1 MKKIILSALVAVCAM
16 TVNAQVWVG
25 GSLGFDVKD
34 YEGSD
39 ESQSTISLKPE
50 VGYTLNDNWDVAVA
64 LGFTSISNADG
75 VKDKNLTEF
84 TINPYAR
91 YTFAKAGIASFFV
104 DGGLSYGS
112 VKPKGGDAQSTFTIS
127 VRPGVKVALSEK
139 IGLVSHLGSL
149 GYKTVEDS
157 YNQFGLG
164 VDNMVDFGIYFGL

>member
-64 LGFTSISNADG
+64 LGFTSISNAGG

-104 DGGLSYGS
+104 DGGISYGS
-112 VKPKGGDAQSTFTIS
+112 VKPKGGDAQSTFTIL

-157 YNQFGLG
+157 YNEFGLG